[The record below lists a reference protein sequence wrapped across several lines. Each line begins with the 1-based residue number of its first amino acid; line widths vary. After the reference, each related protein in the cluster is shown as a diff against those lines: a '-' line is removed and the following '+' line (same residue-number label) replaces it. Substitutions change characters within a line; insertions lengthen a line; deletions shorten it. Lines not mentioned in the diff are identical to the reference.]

1 MLKLSIR
8 ANGQEHLF
16 ETDLV
21 AVTFGRSPD
30 CTIQVSDQ
38 AASRLHC
45 RLEQTPQGWRLVDLE
60 SSNGTSVNGRLTN
73 AQLLK
78 DGDVISI
85 GAFSTVINPVL
96 VAPAPVASQIVNA
109 PRVDHVQRAAV
120 VGASREKEG
129 ARGLI
134 AAGVL
139 SAALL
144 AGGAWAVNHFYGAS
158 SAKVTEQRNV
168 LGQAE
173 KQIHRGDLDGAEKSL
188 VALLS
193 KPVHADVHK
202 KARTML
208 DDVRAQIAARDAK
221 YQKEADAAFAAAEAA
236 RKAAEFQTEFDYATA
251 AADALVVQECYGPA
265 LDVWKRFAAGNTDTA
280 LAPKIQSRM
289 QEVLKAAQDAW
300 ETLENRANS
309 LVKMDE
315 PKAAM
320 ALVGSSVEKF
330 QGTRYA
336 FLAQD
341 KLAAINRLAGGTT
354 EVASAESKLSARAQD
369 SLLTVEDLV
378 KARRYSQALRE
389 LDGVISGASAA
400 EKAGLDSRRAE
411 IATQAALFDK
421 LVTAVNAGWFKS
433 RPIDAG
439 SDMSAFLVKA
449 DDDGLGIDYRDEAG
463 RGGMT
468 TKRWHQIAA
477 EEMVDWFRMMELSL
491 DEQVALAAFCYSNGM
506 AYSAAEVLHLVVLK
520 DASRQDAAFQMVA
533 RHRGIPVP
541 AGGFVWY
548 EGGFY
553 GQDELKYAKLEVDAK
568 KGASL
573 IAQAD
578 PKKANEGYEL
588 YRRVMAD
595 QGAGADLK
603 SRVTAQYVNALKSR
617 RTALIKKLQDSQTLA
632 GPVVMREMKKELNR
646 RRDEALRAIFDRTAY
661 SDDDKGA
668 SGQAK
673 VDAAVAQVRELWD
686 NPVPYA
692 AKSIP
697 AVADV
702 VKGVEQSNAWLR
714 EMGAGVPDAG
724 SEIAA
729 ALAKIGSSVNLR
741 EYCMTAGERALLDRH
756 KMITAYNDSHAGFQS
771 AEKECIRSINEYRF
785 MMGRAALEAHD
796 LLGKAARE
804 HAADMVTNKYFAHES
819 ALANKKTPADRCR
832 VAGYPG
838 GGIGENIGQGS
849 ESGSSVFGAWLTNST
864 YHRNMLND
872 LYTQVGAGTNGTRW
886 VADFGRGGTAI
897 GSTTAAA
904 GKKESG
910 KSGGGSRGSSGGDVS
925 GGGGTGDRPSVMGS
939 GRRGGV
945 SGGEGV
951 AGGSTGGGSS

>member
-16 ETDLV
+16 ETDQP

-45 RLEQTPQGWRLVDLE
+45 RLEHTPQGWRLVDLE

-73 AQLLK
+73 AQLLR

-85 GAFSTVINPVL
+85 GTFAAVLNPVV
-96 VAPAPVASQIVNA
+96 VAAAPVASQIVNA
-109 PRVDHVQRAAV
+109 PHVDHVQRASV
-120 VGASREKEG
+120 VGAHRENEG
-129 ARGLI
+129 ARGLLV
-134 AAGVL
+134 AGVL

-144 AGGAWAVNHFYGAS
+144 AGGAWTVNHYFGGS
-158 SAKVTEQRNV
+158 SAKATEQRNV

-265 LDVWKRFAAGNTDTA
+265 LDVWKRFSANNTDA
-280 LAPKIQSRM
+280 SLAGKIQSRM

-300 ETLENRANS
+300 ETVENRANS

-336 FLAQD
+336 YLAQD
-341 KLAAINRLAGGTT
+341 KLAALNRLAGGTT
-354 EVASAESKLSARAQD
+354 EVASAESRMSARTQD
-369 SLLTVEDLV
+369 TLLTVDDLV
-378 KARRYSQALRE
+378 KARRYTQALRD
-389 LDGVISGASAA
+389 LDGVIAGASAS
-400 EKAGLDSRRAE
+400 EKPALNSRRSE
-411 IATQAALFDK
+411 IATQAALFSK
-421 LVTAVNAGWFKS
+421 LVDAVNAGWFKT

-439 SDMSAFLVKA
+439 SDMSAFLTKA
-449 DDDGLGIDYRDEAG
+449 DEEGLGIDYRDEAG

-468 TKRWHQIAA
+468 TKRWHQVEA
-477 EEMVDWFRMMELSL
+477 EEMVAWFRMLELNV
-491 DEQVALAAFCYSNGM
+491 DEHMALAAFCYTNGM
-506 AYSAAEVLHLVVLK
+506 AYTAAEVLHLVILK
-520 DASRQDAAFQMVA
+520 DAARQDAAFEMVA

-541 AGGFVWY
+541 SGGFVWY

-578 PKKANEGYEL
+578 PKKASEGYEL
-588 YRRVMAD
+588 YRRVMSD
-595 QGAGADLK
+595 QGAAADLK
-603 SRVTAQYVNALKSR
+603 ARVRAQYVSALKNR
-617 RTALIKKLQDSQTLA
+617 RAALIKKLQDSQTLA
-632 GPVVMREMKKELNR
+632 GPVVMRELKKELNR

-661 SDDDKGA
+661 SDDDKGS

-673 VDAAVAQVRELWD
+673 VDQAVAQVREVWD
-686 NPVPYA
+686 NPVPFA
-692 AKSIP
+692 AKSIRS
-697 AVADV
+697 VADV
-702 VKGVEQSNAWLR
+702 VSGVEQSNTWLR
-714 EMGAGVPDAG
+714 EMGAGVPEAG
-724 SEIAA
+724 SEIAE
-729 ALAKIGSSVNLR
+729 ALAKMGAGVNLR
-741 EYCMTAGERALLDRH
+741 EYCLTAGERALLDRH

-771 AEKECIRSINEYRF
+771 AEKEAIRSINEYRF

-804 HAADMVTNKYFAHES
+804 HAADMVTNKYFGHIS
-819 ALANKKTPADRCR
+819 GLANKKSPADRCR
-832 VAGYPG
+832 SAAYPG
-838 GGIGENIGQGS
+838 GGIGENIGQGT

-872 LYTQVGAGTNGTRW
+872 LYTQVGAGTHGTNW

-897 GSTTAAA
+897 GSTTMA
-904 GKKESG
+904 GDKKNPG
-910 KSGGGSRGSSGGDVS
+910 KEGGGKRGSSEGG
-925 GGGGTGDRPSVMGS
+925 PSVMGS

-945 SGGEGV
+945 SGGVTGGVTGGSAGGV